1 MYEPASSA
9 PFARAALNPPVRFVP
24 PCTAPA
30 IIKQEPD
37 DSEPILIGS
46 NSPSPEPRSTAESRD
61 RLFTSLELGDHILRS
76 PRSITTPDDL
86 DDSELKRCFDILHA
100 CSLATEFNATLS
112 KTKDTMEDFLTA
124 IFKNWT
130 GDAGVPDKPAM
141 DFMVREYI
149 SVGNICSQ
157 PANHRTSSS
166 CAESSSCRTPV
177 FGIATYRSRP
187 AQLSISF
194 STTEPEQGSS
204 QDAQDF
210 FCPMERTDVRWEESD
225 WMTDL
230 RRSMKRTCI
239 NKVHRYNKH
248 LAIWYVRCLVG
259 GWAKGSIWMGKDVEV
274 FSFVAKEAVD
284 AAFAMMG
291 DT

>member
-1 MYEPASSA
+1 MYAPASSA

-30 IIKQEPD
+30 IIKQESD

-46 NSPSPEPRSTAESRD
+46 NSPSPEPRSSLESRN
-61 RLFTSLELGDHILRS
+61 RLFTSLELGDHIFRS

-130 GDAGVPDKPAM
+130 GDAGEPDKPAM
-141 DFMVREYI
+141 DFVVREYI

-177 FGIATYRSRP
+177 YGIATYRSRP

-210 FCPMERTDVRWEESD
+210 FCPMERTDVRWEEGD
-225 WMTDL
+225 WMADL

-259 GWAKGSIWMGKDVEV
+259 GWAKGSISMGKDVEV

-291 DT
+291 DV

>member
-9 PFARAALNPPVRFVP
+9 PFARAALNPPVRFIP

-37 DSEPILIGS
+37 DWEPILIGS
-46 NSPSPEPRSTAESRD
+46 NSPSPEPRSSVESRD
-61 RLFTSLELGDHILRS
+61 RLFTSLELGEYIFRS

-86 DDSELKRCFDILHA
+86 DYSELKRCFDILHA
-100 CSLATEFNATLS
+100 CSVATEFNATLS

-130 GDAGVPDKPAM
+130 GDAGEPDKPAM
-141 DFMVREYI
+141 DFVVREYI

-166 CAESSSCRTPV
+166 CAEFSSCRTPV

-194 STTEPEQGSS
+194 STTEPEQSSS

-210 FCPMERTDVRWEESD
+210 FCPMERTDVRWEEGD
-225 WMTDL
+225 WMADL

-239 NKVHRYNKH
+239 NKVHS
-248 LAIWYVRCLVG
+248 
-259 GWAKGSIWMGKDVEV
+259 GWAKGSIGMGKDVEV